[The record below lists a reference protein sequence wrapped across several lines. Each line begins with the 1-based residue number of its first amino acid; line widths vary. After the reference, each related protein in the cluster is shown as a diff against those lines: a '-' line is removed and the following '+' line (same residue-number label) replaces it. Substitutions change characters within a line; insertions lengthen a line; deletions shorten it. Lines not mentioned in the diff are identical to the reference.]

1 MSHEGEFV
9 LAAGFPAEVERGQE
23 IAELRAIEDPAIENT
38 ATKLYRAA
46 MAASERPS
54 PALMVPISFSRLIVA
69 LAGALAEK
77 RAISPIM

>member
-1 MSHEGEFV
+1 MGNEGEFG
-9 LAAGFPAEVERGQE
+9 LTAGFPAEVERGQE

-38 ATKLYRAA
+38 ATKLYRAT

>member
-1 MSHEGEFV
+1 MGNEGEFG
-9 LAAGFPAEVERGQE
+9 LTAGFPAEVERGQE

-54 PALMVPISFSRLIVA
+54 PALRVPISSSRLIVA
-69 LAGALAEK
+69 LPGALAEK
-77 RAISPIM
+77 RAIRPMM

>member
-1 MSHEGEFV
+1 MGHEGEFG
-9 LAAGFPAEVERGQE
+9 LTAGFPAEVERGQE

-54 PALMVPISFSRLIVA
+54 PALRVPISSSRLIV
-69 LAGALAEK
+69 
-77 RAISPIM
+77 SPCPVPWPRSGRSGP